1 MNFIKNNIW
10 TFAAVMLVALFGLI
24 EPAAA
29 QSTSGGSVMG
39 IAATKALNAFK
50 ATRTIIFIVGGFGLV
65 GIAFAAI
72 FGKINWKWF
81 AALAVGLGILAAAG
95 AIVKYATTQEG
106 NTNTGTGY
114 GNQFGDTYNSG
125 TASW

>member
-1 MNFIKNNIW
+1 MNFLKKNIW

-29 QSTSGGSVMG
+29 AGNSVMG
-39 IAATKALNAFK
+39 IAANKALEAFK

-72 FGKINWKWF
+72 FGKLNWKWF

-95 AIVKYATTQEG
+95 AVVEYATS
-106 NTNTGTGY
+106 NNADNY
-114 GNQFGDTYNSG
+114 DRSDMFYDTR
-125 TASW
+125 TVH

>member
-1 MNFIKNNIW
+1 MNFMKKNIF
-10 TFAAVMLVALFGLI
+10 TFAAVMLVAMFGLI
-24 EPAAA
+24 EPASAE
-29 QSTSGGSVMG
+29 SVMG
-39 IAATKALNAFK
+39 IAANKALAAFK

-95 AIVKYATTQEG
+95 AIVQYATQ
-106 NTNTGTGY
+106 NNTGDEGGDYDMMYDNNTMTGV
-114 GNQFGDTYNSG
+114 GRR
-125 TASW
+125 

>member
-1 MNFIKNNIW
+1 MNFIKKNIW
-10 TFAAVMLVALFGLI
+10 TFAAVMLVAMFGLI

-29 QSTSGGSVMG
+29 QAGSNSVMG

-50 ATRTIIFIVGGFGLV
+50 ATRTIIFIIGGFGLV

-95 AIVKYATTQEG
+95 AVVNYATTSS
-106 NTNTGTGY
+106 TNESSVGAQTMDNMGGSTTF
-114 GNQFGDTYNSG
+114 QQYN
-125 TASW
+125 

>member
-1 MNFIKNNIW
+1 MNFMRKNIW
-10 TFAAVMLVALFGLI
+10 TFAAVMLVAMFGLI

-29 QSTSGGSVMG
+29 QQSVMG
-39 IAATKALNAFK
+39 IAAGKALAAFK

-95 AIVKYATTQEG
+95 AIVQYATTAG
-106 NTNTGTGY
+106 NEQAPTDSLTSSFNSTTGSYNAGY
-114 GNQFGDTYNSG
+114 
-125 TASW
+125 